1 MSNEEQKDNQN
12 TEQVSNEI
20 NSIVNQ
26 EIGKDK
32 PLELNEDSVH
42 VMPAKFLPQSPKKQ
56 LSAKQK
62 IIFIVIA
69 FVLFLIFVVSAMLWW
84 ASTSV
89 PEKNTNIPTDNN
101 VVENQVEQE
110 PITISHDQKILDD
123 LENFKLAL
131 NRYFSINQKY
141 PVYLADLQPTHL
153 SVMPNQADGSP
164 YVYMSIKGAQ
174 DFKFKITLD
183 GSAKLERVGAYQFTS
198 NGLSVYTAADEI
210 DKGVVDNNGT
220 EITPP
225 PPPPLT
231 NNIDADQDN
240 LTREEEAL
248 FGSNINDSDT
258 DDDGYTDGMEVLNLY
273 NPVVAGGLLVD
284 SGLVTIFTDNLF
296 KYRFLY
302 PTSWVTDNID
312 GVLSILPDSELGDN
326 FTFKLNQNT
335 NAMTLTALAADA
347 SSHPVLDN
355 PSSFTLGK
363 AKISALKQEIDGD
376 IVVVAVTDAH
386 QLVIT
391 YDVNAQADRY
401 FDTVFNMMLNS
412 FEFFNE

>member
-1 MSNEEQKDNQN
+1 MPEEQKENQN
-12 TEQVSNEI
+12 SEQVSNEI

-69 FVLFLIFVVSAMLWW
+69 FVLFLIFVVSSMLWW
-84 ASTSV
+84 ASSSV
-89 PEKNTNIPTDNN
+89 PEKNTTIPVDNN
-101 VVENQVEQE
+101 IAENEVEQE
-110 PITISHDQKILDD
+110 LEVISHDQKILDD
-123 LENFKLAL
+123 LENLKLAL
-131 NRYFSINQKY
+131 NRYFSLNQKY

-183 GSAKLERVGAYQFTS
+183 GSANAQRVGAYQFTS
-198 NGLSVYTAADEI
+198 NGLSVYTADDET
-210 DKGVVDNNGT
+210 DNGVVDNNGT

-231 NNIDADQDN
+231 NNIDADQDS

-258 DDDGYTDGMEVLNLY
+258 DNDGYTDGMEVLNLY
-273 NPVVAGGLLVD
+273 NPVVSGAALAN
-284 SGLVTIFTDNLF
+284 SGLVTIFTDNLS

-302 PTSWVTDNID
+302 PTSWVTDNTASL
-312 GVLSILPDSELGDN
+312 VSVLPDSELGDN
-326 FTFKLNQNT
+326 FTVKVSPNSK
-335 NAMTLTALAADA
+335 ASTLTAWAADG
-347 SSHPVLDN
+347 SSHPVLN
-355 PSSFTLGK
+355 SPSSLTLGK
-363 AKISALKQEIDGD
+363 AKIPALKQEIDGD
-376 IVVVAVTDAH
+376 IVLVAVTDAY

-391 YDVNAQADRY
+391 YDVNAQAERY
-401 FDTVFNMMLNS
+401 FETVFNMMLNS
-412 FEFFNE
+412 FEFFN

>member
-1 MSNEEQKDNQN
+1 MPNEEQKESQN

-20 NSIVNQ
+20 NTIVNQ

-69 FVLFLIFVVSAMLWW
+69 FVLFLIFVVSSMLWW

-89 PEKNTNIPTDNN
+89 PEKNITTPVDNN
-101 VVENQVEQE
+101 IAEKPVEQE
-110 PITISHDQKILDD
+110 QEVISHDQKILDD
-123 LENFKLAL
+123 LENLKLAL

-164 YVYMSIKGAQ
+164 YVYMSIKGGQ

-183 GSAKLERVGAYQFTS
+183 GSVNAQRVGAYQFTS
-198 NGLSVYTAADEI
+198 NGLSVYTADDEI
-210 DKGVVDNNGT
+210 DNGVVDNNGT

-231 NNIDADQDN
+231 NNIDADQDS

-258 DDDGYTDGMEVLNLY
+258 DNDGYTDGMEVLNLY
-273 NPVVAGGLLVD
+273 NPVVSGAALAN
-284 SGLVTIFTDNLF
+284 SGLVTIFTENLF

-302 PTSWVTDNID
+302 PTSWVTDNAA
-312 GVLSILPDSELGDN
+312 SIVSVLPDSELGDN
-326 FTFKLNQNT
+326 FSFKVSPNS
-335 NAMTLTALAADA
+335 NASTLTAWAADG
-347 SSHPVLDN
+347 SSHPVLN
-355 PSSFTLGK
+355 TPSSLTLGK
-363 AKISALKQEIDGD
+363 AKIPALKQTIDGD
-376 IVVVAVTDAH
+376 IVLVAVTDAY
-386 QLVIT
+386 QIVIT

-401 FDTVFNMMLNS
+401 FETIFNMMLNS
-412 FEFFNE
+412 FEFFN